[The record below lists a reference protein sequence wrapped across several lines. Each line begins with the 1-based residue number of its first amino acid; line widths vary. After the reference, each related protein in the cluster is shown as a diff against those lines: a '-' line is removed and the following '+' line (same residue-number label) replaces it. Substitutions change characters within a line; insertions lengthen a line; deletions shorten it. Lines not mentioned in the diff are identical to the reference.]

1 MLIVISPSKR
11 LNFDPTDIPA
21 TDTPHFAS
29 KAKQLINILKKKP
42 VGEIKQMMNLSDDL
56 AALNY
61 KRYKDFKKEYTAEN
75 SKTALLAFTG
85 DVYLGLDAKTL
96 DQASLDFAQVHL
108 RILSGLYGLLRPL
121 DAIQAYRLEM
131 GTQLE
136 NRKGNNL
143 YKFWGDDI
151 TKELNKLFADM
162 DSKILINLASK
173 EYFSAINTKKLKAE
187 VIDINF
193 REFRDGKLKFLSF
206 NAKKARGFMS
216 RYIIENKLTSK
227 EEIKGFNYENYYF
240 DEEHSTDTSF
250 TFIR

>member
-11 LNFDPTDIPA
+11 LNFDPTDVKA
-21 TDTPHFAS
+21 TDTPLFAS
-29 KAKQLINILKKKP
+29 KAKQLINILKKKS
-42 VGEIKQMMNLSDDL
+42 VEEIKTLMRLSDDL
-56 AALNY
+56 AELNH
-61 KRYKDFKKEYTAEN
+61 KRYKSFKRDYTEDN

-96 DQASLDFAQVHL
+96 EKDEFAFAQDHL

-121 DAIQAYRLEM
+121 DAMQPYRLEM
-131 GTQLE
+131 GTTLE
-136 NRKGNNL
+136 NKKGSNL
-143 YKFWGDDI
+143 YQFWGDDI
-151 TKELNKLFADM
+151 TKELNKLM
-162 DSKILINLASK
+162 STHESKLLVNLASK

-187 VIDINF
+187 ILDINF
-193 REFRDGKLKFLSF
+193 REFRNGKLMFLSF

-216 RYIIENKLTSK
+216 RYIIKNKLTTK

-240 DEEHSTDTSF
+240 DEAHSTESAY